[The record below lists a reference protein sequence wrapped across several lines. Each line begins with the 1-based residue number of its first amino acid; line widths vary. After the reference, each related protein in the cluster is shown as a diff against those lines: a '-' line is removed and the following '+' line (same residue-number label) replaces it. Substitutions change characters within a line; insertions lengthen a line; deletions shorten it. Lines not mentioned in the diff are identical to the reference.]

1 MHIIII
7 VTSIITVDRAFTSGV
22 TPVLTIAIILIGS
35 VVLPGPHVKKLI
47 ITSSNDNENASMAP
61 DVIPGISRG
70 KVICIKVLT
79 LLAPKSIAA
88 SSKDLS
94 NPANLAL
101 TFITTNGMENV
112 I

>member
-1 MHIIII
+1 
-7 VTSIITVDRAFTSGV
+7 
-22 TPVLTIAIILIGS
+22 
-35 VVLPGPHVKKLI
+35 
-47 ITSSNDNENASMAP
+47 MAP

-79 LLAPKSIAA
+79 LFAPKSIAA

-112 I
+112 IWANVILPNPNGIFNTENIDKSAMPSTISGITMGIYNNLSIISFPLKLYL